1 LSANDDARRII
12 KDVIVELINEYG
24 FTRET
29 IGQYIDKDIIDDV
42 FRAIEA
48 NKNYPNNI
56 NELLHDFNSKSF
68 SIASTAKSI
77 RDVGLDNT
85 DKDFQEAV
93 VELIDLIDRLAP
105 KIKITLRLI
114 RTARQR
120 GKYLS

>member
-1 LSANDDARRII
+1 MSANDDARRII